1 MPSPQRTR
9 AIRRA
14 LACYLRTN
22 RHACDTA
29 DGIARWW
36 VPQELNV
43 LESELLPILDGY
55 EARGLLRMFA
65 SADGRCHYRRRQAQP
80 PGLPASLSSPPPSSS
95 ATPRPPA
102 GELP

>member
-14 LACYLRTN
+14 LACYLRTH

-36 VPQELNV
+36 VPQDLNV
-43 LESELLPILDGY
+43 LESELLPILACY
-55 EARGLLRMFA
+55 EARGLVRMFA
-65 SADGRCHYRRRQAQP
+65 SADGRCYYRRRQAQP
-80 PGLPASLSSPPPSSS
+80 QGLPASLSSPSSS